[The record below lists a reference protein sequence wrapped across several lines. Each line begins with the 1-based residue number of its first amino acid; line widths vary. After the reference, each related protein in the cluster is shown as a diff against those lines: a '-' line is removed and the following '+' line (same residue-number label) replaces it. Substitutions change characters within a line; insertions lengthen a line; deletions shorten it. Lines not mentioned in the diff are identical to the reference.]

1 MPSTMMPN
9 RMPVE
14 DGPATPS
21 SDYQAM
27 ADYWQ
32 MVRAIMAGLP
42 GLMDCAETYLPKH
55 LEEGFEVYTDR
66 LRNARLTN
74 VFAKVVSDL
83 SLRPFAKPMTLTDD
97 TDPKLAELA
106 DDVDLRGNNLQEF
119 SEGLFRSALTDGVT
133 WIVVDQMQG
142 IPGRI
147 SVADERRLGV
157 RPFWRQYKADDVVA
171 VYSDFVG
178 GKERLTELR
187 LREREVKRTQW
198 EEKEVNY
205 VRVFRLKDS
214 KPEWERWRK
223 MDNQEAAASKE
234 KWALDEGPYPL
245 ELDHIP
251 AIPVMFG
258 RRKGQTWQVE
268 PPLQDAAY
276 LQIELYREENNLKHI
291 ADLTAFPMLAA
302 NGMEPMRGKN
312 GEPVKATV
320 GPNTVLYGGRGLGD
334 QGAGS
339 WAYIEPSGTSLR
351 FLEDR
356 IERDLK
362 HLQELGRQPLQ
373 EAAPNLTVVS
383 AASSAESSKNAVAAW
398 VSMLEDGLKQAMTVT
413 GEWMNMPDAAFG
425 VDIHKDFDIGLGDQD
440 VPNLITMAR
449 EKLIS
454 REAFL
459 AEAMRRGLLSANFD
473 ADADLVKLIEE
484 IEERMDRMP
493 VMGGGNDDPNNGG
506 GDDAA

>member
-106 DDVDLRGNNLQEF
+106 NDVDLRGNNLQEF

-142 IPGRI
+142 IPDLI
-147 SVADERRLGV
+147 SVADERRMGV

-187 LREREVKRTQW
+187 LREREVKRTKW

-205 VRVFRLKDS
+205 VRVFRLNDDGT
-214 KPEWERWRK
+214 PEWERWRK

-234 KWALDEGPYPL
+234 KWALDEGPHTL

-356 IERDLK
+356 IERDIK
-362 HLQELGRQPLQ
+362 HLHELGRLPL
-373 EAAPNLTVVS
+373 ETPAPNMTVVS
-383 AASSAESSKNAVAAW
+383 AAGASESSRSAVQSW
-398 VSMLEDGLKQAMTVT
+398 SIMLEDALAQAMAVT
-413 GEWMNMPDAAFG
+413 GEWMNTPDASFG
-425 VDIHKDFDIGLGDQD
+425 VSLFKDFSVGLGESDTAH
-440 VPNLITMAR
+440 LLAMATADPP
-449 EKLIS
+449 LLS
-454 REAFL
+454 RDAFL
-459 AEAMRRGLLSANFD
+459 VEMVRRGILSGTFD
-473 ADADLVKLIEE
+473 ADADLLLLIQDAMEGE
-484 IEERMDRMP
+484 
-493 VMGGGNDDPNNGG
+493 DDPVTEPGAPE
-506 GDDAA
+506 DTPA